1 MKSFVLAVS
10 ILCWVSIPLSAQVTA
25 INDEIVVTASALP
38 EKLESTPASITI
50 ITKKEIEE
58 RAARDLGDVLR
69 EVPGITIARSGSP
82 GKQTSLFTRGAA
94 AVQTLVLWN
103 GVKINNPYF
112 AGYDWGRFSTAGVER
127 VEVVRGPYSAL
138 YGSDATAGVINI
150 LTTPSSSGLFA
161 EVQSGGHGLRNALVN
176 GTWVGTGVQL
186 GGTYEHRQDDGFFA
200 NDDFREN
207 TATATAR
214 WSATK
219 ALSLGLDV
227 RHSTFDLGIPFNN
240 DFTGTLLVPSPDRR
254 QDGHETVV
262 SLPITLTLGRFAN
275 ELSLSDARRREHFVD
290 PQDPFGL
297 TETDTNSKTRRARLA
312 THFASPIGTLIAG
325 AEYERATVDDVSNF
339 GPNFTDQARTARSFF
354 VSDRWTRAT
363 GAASRLEL
371 SVGVRYDHF
380 NAFGSQTSPRLA
392 AGWIFGRNKLRA
404 AYGHGFRAPSLGEL
418 YYPFFG
424 NPDLTA
430 ERSRSYEVGYDRAT
444 ANDGLFSITWFDS
457 RYKQLITFDPRTFIS
472 QNIGR
477 VKTDGVEVGVETPIT
492 ARFYT
497 TASYTYLHRA
507 DNETT
512 GQRLTRRPKHSGSLA
527 VGYRAGAID
536 GNVVL
541 IRSGERV
548 DTQAVSPFARATN
561 AGYTTVDAT
570 LQYRIGKVAPFLKV
584 ENLTDAQY
592 EEVLGFPS
600 PGRRAIVGLRLGL

>member
-1 MKSFVLAVS
+1 MKSAVLALS
-10 ILCWVSIPLSAQVTA
+10 ILISSSLFAQVS
-25 INDEIVVTASALP
+25 DEIIVTASALP
-38 EKLESTPASITI
+38 EKLESTPASVTV

-58 RAARDLGDVLR
+58 RAARDLGEVLR
-69 EVPGITIARSGSP
+69 EVPGITVARSGSP

-112 AGYDWGRFSTAGVER
+112 AGYDFGRFSTAGVER

-150 LTTPSSSGLFA
+150 LTTPSASGLFA
-161 EVQSGGHGLRNALVN
+161 EAQGGGHGLRNALLN
-176 GTWVGTGVQL
+176 GTWVGSGVQL
-186 GGTYEHRQDDGFFA
+186 GGTYEHREDDGFFA

-219 ALSLGLDV
+219 ALNLGVDV

-275 ELSLSDARRREHFVD
+275 ELALADARREENFTD
-290 PQDPFGL
+290 PQDPFGT
-297 TETDTNSKTRRARLA
+297 TETHTNSKTRHARLA
-312 THFASPIGTLIAG
+312 THFASPAGTLTAG
-325 AEYERATVDDVSNF
+325 AEVERATVDDVTNF
-339 GPNFTDQARTARSFF
+339 GPNFLGGKRNSRSFF
-354 VSDRWTRAT
+354 LSDRWSHET
-363 GAASRLEL
+363 GAASRFEL
-371 SVGVRYDHF
+371 SAGVRYDRF
-380 NAFGSQTSPRLA
+380 DGFGSQTSPRIA

-424 NPDLTA
+424 NPALRA
-430 ERSRSYEVGYDRAT
+430 EKSRSYEIGYDQALR
-444 ANDGLFSITWFDS
+444 NDGLLSITYFS
-457 RYKQLITFDPRTFIS
+457 NRFEQLITFDPQTLIS
-472 QNIGR
+472 QNIGH
-477 VKTDGVEVGVETPIT
+477 VKTDGVEVGIETPLT
-492 ARFYT
+492 QRVYAA
-497 TASYTYLHRA
+497 ASYTYLHRA
-507 DNETT
+507 DNEDT
-512 GQRLTRRPKHSGSLA
+512 GQRLTRRPKHGGSLSL
-527 VGYRAGAID
+527 GYRAGAID
-536 GNVVL
+536 GNLVV

-548 DTQAVSPFARATN
+548 DNQAVVPFARATN
-561 AGYTTVDAT
+561 AGYTTVDAM
-570 LQYRIGKVAPFLKV
+570 LQYRMGKLAPFVKV
-584 ENLTDAQY
+584 ENLTGEQY

-600 PGRRAIVGLRLGL
+600 PGRRAILGLRLGL